1 MGLEKAQLYEDRV
14 REYQQNQLLLT
25 LAKSLFQEQTS
36 LDRLITNIIVEAKK
50 MLNCERCTI
59 FLLDLKMYDQIEQDA
74 WNIKESLALLASTAA
89 SNSVSNVNTASGRFV
104 PGDLTVSEKSYD
116 ILVTFLPGESLL
128 LIIEKEIRILSFSSY
143 IISQKRNNS
152 HFQDDTSSQTSV
164 RDYKEEDLHFKV
176 AYELNDEE
184 NETVRFDCDK

>member
-1 MGLEKAQLYEDRV
+1 MGLEKAQLYQNRV

-36 LDRLITNIIVEAKK
+36 LDRLITNIIVEAKN

-89 SNSVSNVNTASGRFV
+89 SNSVTNVAAASGRFV
-104 PGDLTVSEKSYD
+104 PGEQTVSEW
-116 ILVTFLPGESLL
+116 
-128 LIIEKEIRILSFSSY
+128 
-143 IISQKRNNS
+143 
-152 HFQDDTSSQTSV
+152 
-164 RDYKEEDLHFKV
+164 
-176 AYELNDEE
+176 DE
-184 NETVRFDCDK
+184 F

>member
-1 MGLEKAQLYEDRV
+1 MGIEKAQLYEDRV

-89 SNSVSNVNTASGRFV
+89 SNSVTNVNTASGRFV
-104 PGDLTVSEKSYD
+104 PGELTVRWKSYD
-116 ILVTFLPGESLL
+116 ILVTFLPGE
-128 LIIEKEIRILSFSSY
+128 RVYF
-143 IISQKRNNS
+143 
-152 HFQDDTSSQTSV
+152 
-164 RDYKEEDLHFKV
+164 
-176 AYELNDEE
+176 
-184 NETVRFDCDK
+184 

>member
-128 LIIEKEIRILSFSSY
+128 LIKEKEIRILLFSSY
-143 IISQKRNNS
+143 IFS
-152 HFQDDTSSQTSV
+152 
-164 RDYKEEDLHFKV
+164 
-176 AYELNDEE
+176 
-184 NETVRFDCDK
+184 

>member
-1 MGLEKAQLYEDRV
+1 MKSSLDHIVQYNKNLF
-14 REYQQNQLLLT
+14 QQNQLLLT

-89 SNSVSNVNTASGRFV
+89 SNSVTNVNTASGRFV
-104 PGDLTVSEKSYD
+104 PGDQTVIRKSYD
-116 ILVTFLPGESLL
+116 ILVTFLDE
-128 LIIEKEIRILSFSSY
+128 
-143 IISQKRNNS
+143 RNKTRLVV
-152 HFQDDTSSQTSV
+152 DRDTPVNLVMEAS
-164 RDYKEEDLHFKV
+164 
-176 AYELNDEE
+176 
-184 NETVRFDCDK
+184 